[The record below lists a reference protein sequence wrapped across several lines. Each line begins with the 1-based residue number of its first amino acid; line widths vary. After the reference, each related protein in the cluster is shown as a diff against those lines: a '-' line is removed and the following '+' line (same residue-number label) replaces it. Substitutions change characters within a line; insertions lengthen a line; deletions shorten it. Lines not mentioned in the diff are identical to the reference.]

1 MSDKSPRG
9 RRERK
14 LVGDKPDFSAGAQR
28 FIDGLQSIA
37 DTLKA
42 KSDANYRALGWQ
54 SPEEVAAAQRVLE
67 LIREKSADPAPG
79 TEAATLRSIHQVVS
93 DLLE

>member
-1 MSDKSPRG
+1 VKDPR

-14 LVGDKPDFSAGAQR
+14 LVGKPDLGAGAQR

-37 DTLKA
+37 DKLKE

-54 SPEEVAAAQRVLE
+54 SPEEVAAAQRVLQ
-67 LIREKSADPAPG
+67 LIRERTADPVPG